1 MDDENKLLE
10 NILQFIRLLR
20 KSGIKIGNQSS
31 IDALNSIK
39 ILNIG
44 NRNEFYWALHSNL
57 INKNEDTEI
66 FDQCFY
72 LFWQNPKILE
82 QMFNLLLP
90 QIGTQKA
97 PKADKKQLKRISD
110 NIQKQNKDIEK
121 EKKDEILFDAQMS
134 WSNKSALNLKD
145 FEMMTLE
152 EIQQAEKEIKKY
164 MTIAKTQISRR
175 WRRNDHSSK
184 ISSKYTIK
192 KSVKNYGIIKLAFKE
207 QIKKVRP
214 LVILIDISGSMES
227 YSRIMLFLSHIL
239 IQHHKNVEVFTFG
252 TKLTRITQFL
262 KNKDV
267 DFMKINNGANTFN
280 TIGESIH
287 GETTLTLS
295 NGITV
300 NANMV
305 LVGNTSGANC
315 VVTSNN
321 SGTTSIRV
329 KDVSLTKFTT
339 GEHINVKINN
349 VKQADFGII
358 SGQSTATGK
367 IAYYDRVNE
376 SGNTIIHVDN
386 VSGTFTNGHQ
396 IKGQTN
402 RALAESRNPQV
413 FAITAS
419 APE

>member
-31 IDALNSIK
+31 IDALDSIK

-57 INKNEDTEI
+57 INRNEDTEV

-72 LFWQNPKILE
+72 LFWQNPKILQ

-145 FEMMTLE
+145 FEMMSLD

-175 WRRNDHSSK
+175 WKRNDHSSK

-192 KSVKNYGIIKLAFKE
+192 KSVKNYGIINLAFKE
-207 QIKKVRP
+207 QVKKVRP

-239 IQHHKNVEVFTFG
+239 IQQHKDVEVFTFG

-267 DFMKINNGANTFN
+267 DFSLDKVGKFVNDWAAGTKITSSIKDFN
-280 TIGESIH
+280 FNWSRRMFTQNQRLLLISDGLERDDNQNLDF
-287 GETTLTLS
+287 EFNRLS
-295 NGITV
+295 
-300 NANMV
+300 
-305 LVGNTSGANC
+305 L
-315 VVTSNN
+315 
-321 SGTTSIRV
+321 
-329 KDVSLTKFTT
+329 
-339 GEHINVKINN
+339 
-349 VKQADFGII
+349 
-358 SGQSTATGK
+358 
-367 IAYYDRVNE
+367 
-376 SGNTIIHVDN
+376 
-386 VSGTFTNGHQ
+386 FTNNIIWLNPLLRYEKFEPKVKS
-396 IKGQTN
+396 IKTILKYVDKFIPIHN
-402 RALAESRNPQV
+402 INSIKNLLVN
-413 FAITAS
+413 IM
-419 APE
+419 